1 MANVLSTRLLL
12 AVTLLAMLGCSGIPK
27 DDFKQKFGLAS
38 DYFGPHFEFFYVPSY
53 GWIADRE
60 FVKLT
65 PLGDPSADAYQLAQM
80 LSLGATQTTRVAVY
94 SPTPEKAHNILRNA
108 LYLQHGEKLPYL
120 EILVIGKTDDVST
133 IEEDVLQV
141 DAKFHAIHADTAW
154 SNTY

>member
-1 MANVLSTRLLL
+1 MANSFSIRLLL
-12 AVTLLAMLGCSGIPK
+12 PVILLASVGCSSIPK
-27 DDFKQKFGLAS
+27 DDFKQKFWLAS
-38 DYFGPHFEFFYVPSY
+38 DYFGHHFEFFYVPSY

-108 LYLQHGEKLPYL
+108 LYLQQGEKRPYL
-120 EILVIGKTDDVST
+120 EILVIGQTEDITS
-133 IEEDVLQV
+133 IEQDALQV
-141 DAKFHAIHADTAW
+141 DAKFHAIHADTVW
-154 SNTY
+154 SNSY